1 MLGKYF
7 RMLAALKLGIFKYE
21 ASARTNVDLG
31 GKQKQACQ
39 YRTNSTIELI

>member
-1 MLGKYF
+1 
-7 RMLAALKLGIFKYE
+7 MLAALKSEIFKCV
-21 ASARTNVDLG
+21 ASARTNVDFG